1 VKMAF
6 AVFGG
11 LVAWTAHLLL
21 GSVLAGVVCPPS
33 LASGVTLHATTA
45 GAVLIAL
52 AAAMVALQLARAT
65 SGWRAF
71 LAWFGLLLDLL
82 TLSTILLAGLTP
94 IALRACA

>member
-1 VKMAF
+1 MKLAF

-11 LVAWTAHLLL
+11 LAAWTAHLLL
-21 GSVLAGVVCPPS
+21 GSLLAGVVCPPS
-33 LASGVTLHATTA
+33 LASGAAFHATTA
-45 GAVLIAL
+45 GGALIAL
-52 AAAMVALQLARAT
+52 AAAIVALQMARAR

-94 IALRACA
+94 LAVGPCE